1 MLGSDPARATFGV
14 RPRRY
19 GAGVGRIVSFTI
31 YHSPNAYLGSVLLTR
46 AAAGRDDVVVERR
59 PIFVPRRRGVL
70 VTEMLGGREN
80 RNLGSYNREDCARW
94 AARYDIPFDYP
105 PPGVFAERAR
115 YWPLAEFDRE
125 ELPARAY
132 YAAAAT
138 GRQAALDE
146 ALFEAAWVAGLDV
159 NEPDTIVW
167 AAKRAGIDGAE
178 LLERLRDEAA
188 GTEARAALRGFLRAA
203 CPGVPTFVVD
213 GRRYFGKDRFDLAL
227 EDAGSAD

>member
-1 MLGSDPARATFGV
+1 MPVWAASSA
-14 RPRRY
+14 
-19 GAGVGRIVSFTI
+19 STI
-31 YHSPNAYLGSVLLTR
+31 YHSPNAYLGSVLLAR
-46 AAAGRDDVVVERR
+46 AAADRPDVVVERR

-94 AARYDIPFDYP
+94 AARYEIPFAHP

-138 GRQAALDE
+138 GRQAALDA

-159 NEPDTIVW
+159 NEPDTILW
-167 AAKRAGIDGAE
+167 AAERAGLDGGE
-178 LLERLRDEAA
+178 LLAGLREEAV
-188 GTEARAALRGFLRAA
+188 GSEARAALRGFLRAS
-203 CPGVPTFVVD
+203 CPGVPTFVVA
-213 GRRYFGKDRFDLAL
+213 GRRYFGKDRVDWAID
-227 EDAGSAD
+227 DAGTRP